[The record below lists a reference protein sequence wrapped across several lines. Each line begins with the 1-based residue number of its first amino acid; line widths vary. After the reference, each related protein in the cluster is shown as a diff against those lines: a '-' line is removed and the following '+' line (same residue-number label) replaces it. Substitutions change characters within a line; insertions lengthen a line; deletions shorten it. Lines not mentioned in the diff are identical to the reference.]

1 MAMRVYTD
9 EEVKDIIFGQ
19 IGTPKRDA
27 LEKKLEKIEK
37 KYKGKYNCPGDY
49 IKENI
54 KVEGMKQK
62 ECAEKLGITPSNLSE
77 ILKGKRRITPMIA
90 ERLEEVFDYPKEV
103 WLQMQEDYDKEKE
116 LQKKESVVLTSEWAE
131 KMLQTMNKLSEQ
143 MGVLISLQQ
152 K

>member
-1 MAMRVYTD
+1 MRVYTMD
-9 EEVKDIIFGQ
+9 EADNIIFGPK
-19 IGTPKRDA
+19 GTPKRDA

-103 WLQMQEDYDKEKE
+103 WLQIQEDYDKEKE